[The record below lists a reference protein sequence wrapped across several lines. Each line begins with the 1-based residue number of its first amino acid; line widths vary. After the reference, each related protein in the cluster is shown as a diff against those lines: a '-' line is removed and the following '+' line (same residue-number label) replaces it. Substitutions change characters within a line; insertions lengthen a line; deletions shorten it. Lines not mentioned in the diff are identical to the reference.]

1 MSITKL
7 FRIVPVLF
15 VFCFLA
21 LTADHPPSG
30 LAATACEHSH
40 NHSTSYYGGCA
51 LHEGF
56 VPIPHTGRRYLLYLV
71 DRLAPAAGE
80 DPAIYSVDIIRETSG
95 PEYINAMTCSDSK
108 VIWVS
113 RKAYQELFGYEPA
126 LAYLVAHEIAHG
138 SSRSVFS
145 ANRDWRYP
153 AEERLYKSLTG
164 RQRHEVV
171 VDQRAA
177 DIMLAAGYSQESILA
192 GARYILWQDGAD
204 LVLAAGPSHP
214 GGWDRATLLSYYLA
228 RQAVSAPAV
237 AGRVL
242 PR

>member
-1 MSITKL
+1 MSITSFIRL
-7 FRIVPVLF
+7 VPVLF

-21 LTADHPPSG
+21 LTADHPPSVT
-30 LAATACEHSH
+30 AAFASEETITPSAERYS
-40 NHSTSYYGGCA
+40 GCA

-56 VPIPHTGRRYLLYLV
+56 VPIPHTGRRYLLYLLN
-71 DRLAPAAGE
+71 RLAPAAGE
-80 DPAIYSVDIIRETSG
+80 DPSLYAVDIIKETNG
-95 PEYINAMTCSDSK
+95 PEYINAMTCSSSK

-113 RKAYQELFGYEPA
+113 RKAYLELYGYEPA
-126 LAYLVAHEIAHG
+126 LAYLMAHELGHG
-138 SSRSVFS
+138 SARSVFS

-153 AEERLYKSLTG
+153 AEEQLYKSLTG

-177 DIMLAAGYSQESILA
+177 DIMLAAGYSKEAILA
-192 GARYILWQDGAD
+192 GARYILWQDGAE

-214 GGWDRATLLSYYLA
+214 GGWDRAALLSYYLT
-228 RQAVSAPAV
+228 RKVTPGPAV

-242 PR
+242 PK